1 MIIKKVE
8 DGKDNKFK
16 LQRTFILSFILF
28 LLVISTI
35 KLQLNVVSQPPPIV
49 TPHNFYEVVH
59 SINQTLYKEDVKK
72 LSSSSRFTGYPGFFE
87 AAEFIAQRFRELGLQ
102 TYGSNKDYFEWF
114 NVTTFISQESWISGP
129 NGINVT
135 AFPLYQI
142 NPSPYDSGD
151 NFDTLVYV
159 GNGQLENFDKI
170 NVSGKFVLMN
180 FMSSW
185 NYYNAILFGAK
196 GVIFIPE
203 SNQSI
208 IRPEAEQK
216 LILLPLRFPRL
227 YLPNTAESRKLL
239 EFAKEAG
246 PAGIKVKIHS
256 SARWEEVSVPNVVG
270 YLPGSDPKLS
280 NQIVVISAYYD
291 SFSVV
296 PALAYGATDALG
308 IAELLQL
315 AQYLVKNPPLH
326 PVLFVA
332 LAGHYQALWGS
343 REFVER
349 HFSELG
355 NKIISFI
362 GMDLASES
370 NQTGI
375 YALGAAYSYSY
386 PIILSQRYSWLV
398 SKVFG
403 PWLTEM
409 KMVLGSS
416 YGENLVDGI
425 LGSHPLYIGSVRPYE
440 PYLYGYFS
448 TGSVFPA
455 HVTYLQQSYMLF
467 DSEPFTLA
475 MYGGG
480 FTFHTTNAFRTFQ
493 RTPADAYENI
503 NFSNVWPQLQFIHC
517 VTWAFLNEREI
528 KLITSPSRFSDDW
541 GYVTLNITVTTYNM
555 LTSYYD
561 KINFSKY
568 PELKDQLI
576 VSFSSGGLRIIQK
589 VDKSS
594 SVIIHGLKPYL
605 GGMVDVFA
613 FDKNGNIIWT
623 TDTGVWAAPGGKGV
637 LLSSNPYTKI
647 ISIFKCA
654 SVFVTLAF
662 QPIDFTSF
670 SAFVINDARA
680 HAPMI
685 RQNILQTDSF
695 LMAFVQP
702 DVPSELMLSV
712 GTGLPSSILNNASES
727 NPSGSGY
734 ILKEG
739 EQLILTPIDILRDL
753 HYVVKSRYQTLKSKL
768 VIMPVLEY
776 YSKLAKEELNASQSY
791 LKQDLY
797 SKAYGTS
804 MISWALIIE
813 WYYAV
818 MGIIGQVI
826 ISIAAF
832 FLLSLIF
839 SLFIERLVFGAKG
852 MKRLLII
859 MIILVSSNI
868 VLYVF
873 HPAYSLASNWIIIL
887 LATTMISLVS
897 ILAVISGAEAYSSA
911 KTLREKSLGKHFVE
925 ISRSGLLAESAN
937 MAIENLKKRKF
948 RTTLALTSITVIVFS
963 AVMLA
968 SVSMAPILL
977 TQRSNIKANFTGIE
991 IRNYPWAP
999 INGLTYNAFS
1009 SYLTNSCYVAPRGFM
1024 YPPPL
1029 ATYVPTAATG
1039 LPYIAFSQ
1047 SLKTQ
1052 IYAILALSPQ
1062 EDKVSGIGKL
1072 LLRGRWFNEGDLFA
1086 VILPESLALNLTR
1099 EFNRKIDVNS
1109 TINLWGIELRV
1120 VGIISDKVANFTN
1133 PDTEPITPLDPQSY
1147 ITMPFHITGAH
1158 LIITPFALYKELVY
1172 PPTVANIAI
1181 KPINERD
1188 FEKLRNE
1195 LPFAFM
1201 LPIYSY
1207 QEGKNYSE
1215 ALLSRQ
1221 WVSVEGIQF
1230 LLIPAIIAAAT
1241 IFDIMLAS
1249 VHERRKEIGIFT
1261 AVGMA
1266 PAHIT
1271 VAFVTEA
1278 LTYIIPSIFFGYT
1291 FGILSTY
1298 TLSYLGLFPKELYP
1312 NFSSLSILFVIALD
1326 VLMILVSAIYP
1337 SNLAGKIAIPSLAKK
1352 WTEIDK
1358 GPESDTWTIPFPLV
1372 LSSKEEVYGFMN
1384 FVNEYISATT
1394 KRESRFAAEKL
1405 NISESGSSDKTHSIV
1420 LLAECRFAPYDL
1432 GIKSNIIIEAKKQE
1446 GTTQYTFSITIK
1458 RLEGYK
1464 QAWKTSAILVMDEL
1478 RKQLITWRSL
1488 SVEERYKYMNVHY
1501 EQK

>member
-1 MIIKKVE
+1 MKWQNTLVLS
-8 DGKDNKFK
+8 F
-16 LQRTFILSFILF
+16 LILS
-28 LLVISTI
+28 LLISTTG
-35 KLQLNVVSQPPPIV
+35 LQIEVTSQPPPVV

-59 SINQTLYKEDVKK
+59 SINQTLYKEDIKK
-72 LSSSSRFTGYPGFFE
+72 LSSFSRFTGYPGFFE
-87 AAEFIAQRFRELGLQ
+87 TAEFIAQRFRELGLQ

-114 NVTTFISQESWISGP
+114 NITTFISKESWILGP

-135 AFPLYQI
+135 AFPLYQV

-208 IRPEAEQK
+208 IRPEADQK
-216 LILLPLRFPRL
+216 LILLPLKFPRL
-227 YLPNTAESRKLL
+227 YLPNTSESRKLL
-239 EFAKEAG
+239 ELAKEAG
-246 PAGIKVKIHS
+246 PNGIKVKIHS
-256 SARWEEVSVPNVVG
+256 SASWEEVSVPNVVG

-308 IAELLQL
+308 VAELLQL

-332 LAGHYQALWGS
+332 LAGHYQALWGA
-343 REFVER
+343 REFIER

-375 YALGAAYSYSY
+375 YALGAAYSYNY

-398 SKVFG
+398 YKVFG
-403 PWLTEM
+403 QWLTEM

-425 LGSHPLYIGSVRPYE
+425 LGSHPTYISSVRTYE

-448 TGSVFPA
+448 TGSSFPA
-455 HVTYLQQSYMLF
+455 LVTYLQHSYMLF

-493 RTPADAYENI
+493 RTPADTYENI
-503 NFSNVWPQLQFIHC
+503 NFSNVWPQLQFVHC

-528 KLITSPSRFSDDW
+528 KLVTSPSRISDDW

-576 VSFSSGGLRIIQK
+576 VSFSSGGLQIIQK

-605 GGMVDVFA
+605 GGTVDVFA
-613 FDKNGNIIWT
+613 FDKKGNIIWT
-623 TDTGVWAAPGGKGV
+623 TDTGVWSAPGGKGV
-637 LLSSNPYTKI
+637 PLSSNPHTKI

-654 SVFVTLAF
+654 SIFVPLAF
-662 QPIDFTSF
+662 QPVDFSSF
-670 SAFVINDARA
+670 STFVINDARA
-680 HAPMI
+680 HAPTIM
-685 RQNILQTDSF
+685 RNILQTDCF

-702 DVPSELMLSV
+702 GIPNELILSV
-712 GTGLPSSILNNASES
+712 GTGLPSGLLINASES

-739 EQLILTPIDILRDL
+739 DQLILTPIDILRDMY
-753 HYVVKSRYQTLKSKL
+753 YVTKSRYQALKSKL

-776 YSKLAKEELNASQSY
+776 YSKLTEEELEAGQNY
-791 LKQDLY
+791 LNQNIY
-797 SKAYGTS
+797 SKAYGTYL
-804 MISWALIIE
+804 ISWALAIE
-813 WYYAV
+813 LYYSL
-818 MGIIGQVI
+818 MNINGQVI
-826 ISIAAF
+826 LSVAVF
-832 FLLSLIF
+832 FLISLIF
-839 SLFIERLVFGAKG
+839 SLFIERLLFGASG
-852 MKRLLII
+852 TRRLLII
-859 MIILVSSNI
+859 MSLLIFSNV

-873 HPAYSLASNWIIIL
+873 HPAYTLASNWIIIL
-887 LATTMISLVS
+887 LATTTICLVL
-897 ILAVISGAEAYSSA
+897 ILAVISVAEAYSSA
-911 KTLREKSLGKHFVE
+911 KTLQEKSLGKHFVE
-925 ISRSGLLAESAN
+925 ISRSGLLLESVN
-937 MAIENLKKRKF
+937 MAIENLKKRKL

-963 AVMLA
+963 VVVLA

-977 TQRSNIKANFTGIE
+977 VQKSNIKANYSGIE
-991 IRNYPWAP
+991 VRNYPWAP
-999 INGLTYNAFS
+999 VNGLMYDALS
-1009 SYLTNSCYVAPRGFM
+1009 SYLANSCYVAPRGFM
-1024 YPPPL
+1024 YPPPMVYTS
-1029 ATYVPTAATG
+1029 AEEATG
-1039 LPYIAFSQ
+1039 IPYIAFSQ

-1062 EDKVSGIGKL
+1062 EDKVSNIGKL
-1072 LLRGRWFNEGDLFA
+1072 LLRGRWFNDEDLFS
-1086 VILPESLALNLTR
+1086 VILPESIALSLTR
-1099 EFNRKIDVNS
+1099 ELNRKVDVNS

-1133 PDTEPITPLDPQSY
+1133 PDAEAITPLDPQS
-1147 ITMPFHITGAH
+1147 IVTIPFHITSTH
-1158 LIITPFALYKELVY
+1158 LIIIPFALYRELVY

-1181 KPINERD
+1181 KPISENTFER
-1188 FEKLRNE
+1188 LRNE

-1207 QEGKNYSE
+1207 QEKKNYSE

-1221 WVSVEGIQF
+1221 WISVEGTQF
-1230 LLIPAIIAAAT
+1230 ILIPAIIASAT

-1249 VHERRKEIGIFT
+1249 VHERKKEIGIFT

-1271 VAFVTEA
+1271 ASFITEA

-1291 FGILSTY
+1291 FGVLSTY
-1298 TLSYLGLFPKELYP
+1298 ILCYFGLFPKELYP

-1326 VLMILVSAIYP
+1326 VLMILISAIYP
-1337 SNLAGKIAIPSLAKK
+1337 SNLAGRIAIPSLAKK
-1352 WTEIDK
+1352 WTDIDK

-1372 LSSKEEVYGFMN
+1372 LKSKEEVYGFMN
-1384 FVNEYISATT
+1384 FVSEYIGATM
-1394 KRESRFAAEKL
+1394 KREGTFAAERL
-1405 NISESGSSDKTHSIV
+1405 DLSESSDGKQHIVV

-1446 GTTQYTFSITIK
+1446 DAKQYTFSVTIK
-1458 RLEGYK
+1458 RVEGYR
-1464 QAWKTSAILVMDEL
+1464 QAWRTSAILVMDEL

-1488 SVEERYKYMNVHY
+1488 SSEERNKYISMHY